1 MTEIE
6 KLLRKYHLAVQKDE
20 ELEIPHIMYERR
32 GMNEEIIISKNF
44 ILEYKMLVQKEYI
57 SPENLEDSFYQF
69 EKQFFSKY
77 FFREDTDLKWN
88 YYLIIIVDE
97 NAEENETICQLE
109 NDDKFLRKL
118 VMTIDELEIYLGH
131 GGTGTE
137 NSKRNITGM
146 DTYGE
151 WQKNLSSLN
160 LEGILTCSYEGSKV
174 QGYID
179 EDIGIKSQEG
189 IGSNWDNT
197 ESRNSK
203 YLVEKI
209 ESLYMEEFREHC
221 LPKNKEISLSRVNL
235 FSGSNGSGK
244 SSLCAAIEYAMTG
257 EIFDSV
263 AEGSTFVKIRNREG
277 KQEVLTS
284 GIPSKEKRELDRLWY
299 GTTTT
304 GTTIHLNGHFHVFN
318 YLGLEASREYISD
331 LEINELVKNVLF
343 GTEVTEAEKKMRRY
357 GKEFADRKKAY
368 DKQVREIAA
377 EIKEK
382 AEKDGTMEDIPKEEI
397 MRYLRQLGYKK
408 YREEDVE
415 LKEDAFLK
423 KYLEIVADS
432 HEDAERLLELC
443 SEGEDAKCISR
454 KKAEFLSKKEKH
466 QLYREN
472 ERKVENLRRK
482 QEDSKKL
489 ISEYTNRM
497 SEIDNLYHQGE
508 GMEGIFLNRWDFR
521 DQDNEYKR
529 KTVRKDE
536 LEQWL
541 KKYQNIPDVEEDFTR
556 LEKEIEEKRS
566 EIEAVRR
573 DIEKISN
580 EIEIQKGLRNS
591 LDIVMQ
597 EIYSLSE
604 RYIKVDPDAT
614 HCPMCGADY
623 KERGVLAEV
632 LKKHKKYEEADD
644 ESIQLL
650 LNTRSEKEQMVNAE
664 MKALQEVTQKKTML
678 QEKQSAVAK
687 LKGLIDMDGLKK
699 GEEIVKAV
707 QDEVKKLQAWM
718 DCHTK
723 MWVYAKAVLCS
734 DELTKYDGTLEWM
747 SYLNKVIWEL
757 KEKIEKETK
766 RIKEQEVQE
775 QELLQQLAA
784 EDSVFP
790 EEEWKSCQVKASVY
804 EELLL
809 EWDIA
814 SDMPLQQ
821 WAKEF
826 RNFRRKVEY
835 AQELYKKR
843 KEYVEGQMYM
853 AKLQKDKELLD
864 KKSRKCQEAYQ
875 LIDAQRKLE
884 DIMMDFLQQ
893 NQRQIELFFKILHRP
908 KEFGTLKICDGKI
921 SIVRNSNGKEV
932 ESSQMSTGQR
942 MALAFSIMITL
953 HKNAPNAP
961 KFLMLDE
968 PVANLDDMHV
978 LNLIDLLRE
987 LALSG
992 TQIIMTTADRQMAKY
1007 LRRKFSFFQK
1017 EYTHYELIRKGSKK
1031 TYMKENHYSHDK
1043 KAAIS
1048 S

>member
-1 MTEIE
+1 MTEIRE
-6 KLLRKYHLAVQKDE
+6 LLTRYNLAVQKDE

-44 ILEYKMLVQKEYI
+44 ILEYNMLVQKEYI

-69 EKQFFSKY
+69 EKKFFSKY

-88 YYLIIIVDE
+88 YYLIIIVNE
-97 NAEENETICQLE
+97 NAEENENVCQLE

-118 VMTIDELEIYLGH
+118 VMTVDELEIYLGH
-131 GGTGTE
+131 GGTGTKNQSE
-137 NSKRNITGM
+137 DIMGM

-179 EDIGIKSQEG
+179 KAIGIKSQG
-189 IGSNWDNT
+189 RPISNWDNT
-197 ESRNSK
+197 ESSNSK

-209 ESLYMEEFREHC
+209 DSLYMEEFREHC
-221 LPKNKEISLSRVNL
+221 LPKNEEISLSRVNL

-257 EIFDSV
+257 DISDSV
-263 AEGSTFVKIRNREG
+263 AEGSTSVKIRNREG
-277 KQEVLTS
+277 EQEVLKS
-284 GIPSKEKRELDRLWY
+284 GIQLKEKRELDRLWY

-304 GTTIHLNGHFHVFN
+304 AIKSHLNRHFHVFN

-343 GTEVTEAEKKMRRY
+343 GTEVTEAEKKMQRY

-368 DKQVREIAA
+368 DKQVKEIAT
-377 EIKEK
+377 EIKER
-382 AEKDGTMEDIPKEEI
+382 AEKNGAVEDIPKEEI
-397 MRYLRQLGYKK
+397 MRYLQQLGYKK
-408 YREEDVE
+408 YRDEDVE

-423 KYLEIVADS
+423 KYLEIVADY

-443 SEGEDAKCISR
+443 GEGEDAKYISR
-454 KKAEFLSKKEKH
+454 EKVDLLSKKEKH
-466 QLYREN
+466 QLYREIKS
-472 ERKVENLRRK
+472 KVENLRQK
-482 QEDSKKL
+482 KDDSKKL
-489 ISEYTNRM
+489 ILEYTNRM

-508 GMEGIFLNRWDFR
+508 GMEGVFLSRWDFR
-521 DQDNEYKR
+521 DQDNEYQK
-529 KTVRKDE
+529 KAARKDD
-536 LEQWL
+536 LKQWL
-541 KKYQNIPDVEEDFTR
+541 EKYQNIPDVEEDFTQ
-556 LEKEIEEKRS
+556 LELAIEEKRA
-566 EIEAVRR
+566 EIETIQQN
-573 DIEKISN
+573 IEKTSN
-580 EIEIQKGLRNS
+580 EIEIKKGLRNS

-604 RYIKVDPDAT
+604 RYIEENPDAT
-614 HCPMCGADY
+614 RCPMCGADY
-623 KERGVLAEV
+623 QERSALAEV

-644 ESIQLL
+644 ESLQFL
-650 LNTRSEKEQMVNAE
+650 LNTRLEKEQILSSE
-664 MKALQEVTQKKTML
+664 MKALQEMTQKKTML
-678 QEKQSAVAK
+678 QERQSAVAK
-687 LKGLIDMDGLKK
+687 LKDLIDIDELKK
-699 GEEIVKAV
+699 GGEIVKAV
-707 QDEVKKLQAWM
+707 RDEAGKLQAWM
-718 DCHTK
+718 DCHEKTCG
-723 MWVYAKAVLCS
+723 YAKEVLRS
-734 DELTKYDGTLEWM
+734 DELTKYDGALEWI
-747 SYLNKVIWEL
+747 SYLQMVIRDL

-766 RIKEQEVQE
+766 RTKEQEVQE

-790 EEEWKSCQVKASVY
+790 EEEWRICQMKVSAY
-804 EELLL
+804 EELSS

-814 SDMPLQQ
+814 SDMSLHE
-821 WAKEF
+821 WAKDF

-835 AQELYKKR
+835 AQELYRRR
-843 KEYVEGQMYM
+843 KEYAEGQLYM
-853 AKLQKDKELLD
+853 AKLQKDMELLD
-864 KKSRKCQEAYQ
+864 KKSWKCQEAYQ
-875 LIDAQRKLE
+875 LINSQRKLE
-884 DIMMDFLQQ
+884 DIMMHFLQQ
-893 NQRQIELFFKILHRP
+893 NQKQIELFFKILHRP

-961 KFLMLDE
+961 RFLMLDE
-968 PVANLDDMHV
+968 PVANLDDLHV

-992 TQIIMTTADRQMAKY
+992 TQIIITTADRQMAKY
-1007 LRRKFSFFQK
+1007 LRRKFSFFQR
-1017 EYTHYELIRKGSKK
+1017 EYTHYELIRKGSEK
-1031 TYMKENHYSHDK
+1031 TYIKENHYSYDEK
-1043 KAAIS
+1043 VAIS